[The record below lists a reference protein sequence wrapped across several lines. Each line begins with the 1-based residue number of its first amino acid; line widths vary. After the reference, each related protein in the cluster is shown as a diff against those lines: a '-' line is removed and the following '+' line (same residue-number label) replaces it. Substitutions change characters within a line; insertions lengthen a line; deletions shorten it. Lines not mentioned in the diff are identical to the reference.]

1 MECVIGKKRHRN
13 EKRQN
18 SHFDFHDLGTK
29 LLLHILFI
37 HLRVDVRYDS
47 FTVTLRSR
55 PGEPSDRW
63 GVTRSSR
70 DTGFP
75 PCWQMT

>member
-1 MECVIGKKRHRN
+1 MECAMENKGYRN
-13 EKRQN
+13 EKKTEQPLRLPRCN
-18 SHFDFHDLGTK
+18 TK
-29 LLLHILFI
+29 ILLHILFI
-37 HLRVDVRYDS
+37 NLCVDVLYDN

>member
-1 MECVIGKKRHRN
+1 MRDGEQGAQKREEDRTATSN
-13 EKRQN
+13 
-18 SHFDFHDLGTK
+18 FHDVATK
-29 LLLHILFI
+29 ILLHILFI
-37 HLRVDVRYDS
+37 NLRVDVLYDN

-63 GVTRSSR
+63 GVTRSSK

-75 PCWQMT
+75 PSWQMT